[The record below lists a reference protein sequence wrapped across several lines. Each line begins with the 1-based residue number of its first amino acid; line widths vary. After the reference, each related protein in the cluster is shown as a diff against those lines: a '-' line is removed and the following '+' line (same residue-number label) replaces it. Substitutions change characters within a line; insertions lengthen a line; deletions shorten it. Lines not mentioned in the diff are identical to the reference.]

1 MITAKLRLPVRLA
14 ALAAGA
20 ILSLALAAATADAAP
35 ATTGTADER
44 QGGEICKSFRHRA
57 KVESNPFGTDLAY
70 LHLRQRVCFDGHRIT
85 GTGRLVAFP
94 EITDDGTA
102 SNWLW
107 EGWTRPPVSHYK
119 TTRGRTRGSR
129 VIFAAG
135 QFSQRVWKYTSTAQ
149 VWVKIRVY
157 GDGYARRLALNG

>member
-1 MITAKLRLPVRLA
+1 MNSLKRLLSPVRLA
-14 ALAAGA
+14 VLAASAIVALTAVAADSALAHE
-20 ILSLALAAATADAAP
+20 SAP
-35 ATTGTADER
+35 QR
-44 QGGEICKSFRHRA
+44 GGEVCKPFAHRA
-57 KVESNPFGTDLAY
+57 KVESDPFGTDLAY

-85 GTGRLVAFP
+85 GTGRLVGFP

-102 SNWLW
+102 SNWKW
-107 EGWTRPPVSHYK
+107 EGWTRRPVSHFK

>member
-1 MITAKLRLPVRLA
+1 MTDAKLRLPVLLA
-14 ALAAGA
+14 ALTAGA
-20 ILSLALAAATADAAP
+20 ILFLTVAASP
-35 ATTGTADER
+35 ASSAGER
-44 QGGEICKSFRHRA
+44 RGGVVCKSFGHKA
-57 KVESNPFGTDLAY
+57 KVESDPFGTDLAY

-85 GTGRLVAFP
+85 DTGRLVAFP

-102 SNWLW
+102 SNWKW
-107 EGWTRPPVSHYK
+107 EGWTRTPVSHFK
-119 TTRGRTRGSR
+119 TTRGRIRGSR
-129 VIFAAG
+129 VLFAAG

>member
-1 MITAKLRLPVRLA
+1 MSTWRLPSPVRLA
-14 ALAAGA
+14 ALAASA
-20 ILSLALAAATADAAP
+20 IVSLALTAP
-35 ATTGTADER
+35 ASAQDAHLR
-44 QGGEICKSFRHRA
+44 RGEVCKSFAHRA
-57 KVESNPFGTDLAY
+57 KVESDPFGSDLAY

-94 EITDDGTA
+94 EITEDGTT
-102 SNWLW
+102 SNWKW
-107 EGWTRPPVSHYK
+107 EGWTREPVSHFK
-119 TTRGRTRGSR
+119 TTRGRSHGSR

>member
-1 MITAKLRLPVRLA
+1 MPIAKLPLPVRLA

-20 ILSLALAAATADAAP
+20 ILCLTPASAAAAS
-35 ATTGTADER
+35 TADER
-44 QGGEICKSFRHRA
+44 RGGVVCKSFGHRA
-57 KVESNPFGTDLAY
+57 KVESDPFGTDLAY

-85 GTGRLVAFP
+85 DAGRLVAFP

-102 SNWLW
+102 SNWKW
-107 EGWTRPPVSHYK
+107 EGWTRPPVSHFK
-119 TTRGRTRGSR
+119 ATRGRERGSR
-129 VIFAAG
+129 VLFAAG